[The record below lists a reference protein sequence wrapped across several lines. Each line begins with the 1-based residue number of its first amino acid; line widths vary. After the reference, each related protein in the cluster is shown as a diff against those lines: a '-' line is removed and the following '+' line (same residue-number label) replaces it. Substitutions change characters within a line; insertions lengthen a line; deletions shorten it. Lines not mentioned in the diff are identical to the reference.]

1 MTLDFFSGL
10 SKQQVAMLAI
20 GVVIILLVLLGVT
33 GIIPIFK
40 SGQNTDPNF
49 PAGKVLLKVW
59 GVGDEGAVFSQIGQT
74 YKMQDIAKNV
84 SIQYTKFDDEDTYQR
99 ALTEALASGQGPDIF
114 MVKNTWIPKD
124 IQKLYPAPSTLLATL
139 TVQKSF
145 PQAVAQDTI
154 KTASDGLAYVYALP
168 LHFDA
173 LALFY
178 NKDIFNAHAI
188 VYPPTTW
195 DEVVALVPKLRVQDA
210 QKNITLAPIALGST
224 KTIEIFDDVLTTL
237 MMQSGATITKTDGQI
252 MFDSQ
257 AQKATEFFLQFS
269 NPSNVYYGWND
280 TLGDARDAFASQKLA
295 MMVDYYSATE
305 KIKAKNNFIQM
316 EVAPLPQISSS
327 TQDKKTLASYWT
339 LGVSRVSQQPYVAWH
354 FVRYLTLNSDINTI
368 YLTATKRL
376 PALLSLMQK
385 DLSGENG
392 VFLKSF
398 LYART
403 WLRPNNETVKASL
416 ARMIENITL
425 GRTDVSKGLRIAQ
438 EEINSN

>member
-1 MTLDFFSGL
+1 
-10 SKQQVAMLAI
+10 
-20 GVVIILLVLLGVT
+20 
-33 GIIPIFK
+33 
-40 SGQNTDPNF
+40 
-49 PAGKVLLKVW
+49 
-59 GVGDEGAVFSQIGQT
+59 
-74 YKMQDIAKNV
+74 
-84 SIQYTKFDDEDTYQR
+84 
-99 ALTEALASGQGPDIF
+99 

-195 DEVVALVPKLRVQDA
+195 DEVVALVPKLRVQDE
-210 QKNITLAPIALGST
+210 QKNLTRAAIALGSA
-224 KTIEIFDDVLTTL
+224 KTSENFDDVLSAL
-237 MMQSGATITKTDGQI
+237 MMQSGATLINTNGEVVFDDAARKT
-252 MFDSQ
+252 
-257 AQKATEFFLQFS
+257 TEFFLQFS
-269 NPSNVYYGWND
+269 NPSNTYYGWND
-280 TLGDARDAFASQKLA
+280 SLGNARDAFASQKLA
-295 MMVDYYSATE
+295 LLVDYYSAQE
-305 KIKAKNNFIQM
+305 IIRAKNNFIQM
-316 EVAPLPQISSS
+316 DVAPLPQLASS

-339 LGVSRVSQQPYVAWH
+339 LGVSRVSLQPYVAWH
-354 FVRYLTLNSDINTI
+354 FIRYMTLNPDINTL

-376 PALLSLMQK
+376 PALLSLIQN
-385 DLSGENG
+385 DLSGENS

-403 WLRPNNETVKASL
+403 WLRPNDVTVKNSL

-438 EEINSN
+438 EEINSSR